1 METYELTA
9 KQLSDVVDYLASRPF
24 KEVYTL
30 IGMIQSATA
39 KVEKEEDNG

>member
-9 KQLSDVVDYLASRPF
+9 KQLSDIVDYLASKPF

-30 IGMIQSATA
+30 IGMIQSTTA
-39 KVEKEEDNG
+39 NVEKEESNG